1 MINVDDQLKMLAD
14 RARGESIPRV
24 DVSGRVIAVLTTERK
39 RFDRVSEKSLM
50 WVAVLSSAL
59 AASVMVIA
67 LISYFLQAN
76 PLAEISE
83 TISWV
88 MQ

>member
-1 MINVDDQLKMLAD
+1 MINFNDQLKMLAA
-14 RARGESIPRV
+14 RARGESSPRV
-24 DVSGRVIAVLTTERK
+24 DVSGRVIAVLATERK
-39 RFDRVSEKSLM
+39 RFDHVSEKSLM

-67 LISYFLQAN
+67 MISYFLQAN
-76 PLAEISE
+76 PLAEITE

>member
-1 MINVDDQLKMLAD
+1 MRNENRFEILAT
-14 RARGESIPRV
+14 RARGETPPRV
-24 DVSGRVIAVLTTERK
+24 DVAGRVLAILETDQNRLVRMSERP
-39 RFDRVSEKSLM
+39 LM
-50 WVAVLSSAL
+50 WVAVVSSAL

-67 LISYFLQAN
+67 VISYYIQAN

>member
-1 MINVDDQLKMLAD
+1 MLAAQ
-14 RARGESIPRV
+14 ARGEASPRV
-24 DVSGRVIAVLTTERK
+24 DVSGRVIAVLATELK
-39 RFDRVSEKSLM
+39 RFDRMSEKSLM

-67 LISYFLQAN
+67 MISYFLQAN

>member
-1 MINVDDQLKMLAD
+1 MRNKDRFEMLAAQ
-14 RARGESIPRV
+14 ARGEASPRV
-24 DVSGRVIAVLTTERK
+24 DVSGRVIAVLATELK
-39 RFDRVSEKSLM
+39 RFDRMSEKSLM
-50 WVAVLSSAL
+50 WVAVLSSAV

-67 LISYFLQAN
+67 MISYFLQAN

>member
-1 MINVDDQLKMLAD
+1 MRNENRFEMLAA
-14 RARGESIPRV
+14 RARGEIPPHV
-24 DVSGRVIAVLTTERK
+24 DVSGRVLTFLATEQNRLE
-39 RFDRVSEKSLM
+39 RMSERPLM
-50 WVAVLSSAL
+50 WVALFSSAL
-59 AASVMVIA
+59 AASVVVIA
-67 LISYFLQAN
+67 IISYFLQTN

>member
-1 MINVDDQLKMLAD
+1 MRNENRFEILAA
-14 RARGESIPRV
+14 RARGETPPRV
-24 DVSGRVIAVLTTERK
+24 DVAGRVLAILEAEQSRLVRMSERP
-39 RFDRVSEKSLM
+39 LM
-50 WVAVLSSAL
+50 WVAVVSSAL
-59 AASVMVIA
+59 AASVMAIA
-67 LISYFLQAN
+67 VISYYFQAN

>member
-1 MINVDDQLKMLAD
+1 MLAA
-14 RARGESIPRV
+14 RARSESPPRV
-24 DVSGRVIAVLTTERK
+24 DVSGRVITVLATEQK
-39 RFDRVSEKSLM
+39 RFDRMSEKSLM

-67 LISYFLQAN
+67 MISYFLQAN
-76 PLAEISE
+76 PLAEITE

>member
-1 MINVDDQLKMLAD
+1 MINFDDQLKMLAA
-14 RARGESIPRV
+14 RARSEAPPRV
-24 DVSGRVIAVLTTERK
+24 DVGNRVLTILETEESRLV
-39 RFDRVSEKSLM
+39 RMSERPLM

-59 AASVMVIA
+59 AASVMFIA
-67 LISYFLQAN
+67 VISYYFQAN

>member
-1 MINVDDQLKMLAD
+1 MKNKDRFEILAS
-14 RARGESIPRV
+14 RSREEIPPRV
-24 DVSGRVIAVLTTERK
+24 DVSRQVLAVLAIEQK
-39 RFDRVSEKSLM
+39 PMDRMSEKSLM

-67 LISYFLQAN
+67 MISYFLEAN
-76 PLAEISE
+76 PLAEITE

>member
-1 MINVDDQLKMLAD
+1 MINFDDRLKMLAA
-14 RARGESIPRV
+14 RARSEASPRV
-24 DVSGRVIAVLTTERK
+24 DVSGRVLAILETEQNSL
-39 RFDRVSEKSLM
+39 VCMSERPLM
-50 WVAVLSSAL
+50 WVAVLSSAI
-59 AASVMVIA
+59 AASVMAIA
-67 LISYFLQAN
+67 VISYYFQSN

>member
-1 MINVDDQLKMLAD
+1 MINFDDQLKMLAA
-14 RARGESIPRV
+14 RARSEPSPRV
-24 DVSGRVIAVLTTERK
+24 HVSGRVLAILETEQNSLVRM
-39 RFDRVSEKSLM
+39 SEKPLM
-50 WVAVLSSAL
+50 WVAVLSSAI

-67 LISYFLQAN
+67 MISYFLQAN
-76 PLAEISE
+76 PLAEISK

>member
-1 MINVDDQLKMLAD
+1 MRNENLFKMLAA
-14 RARGESIPRV
+14 RARGETPPRV
-24 DVSGRVIAVLTTERK
+24 DVAGRVIAILGTEQNNIVRM
-39 RFDRVSEKSLM
+39 SERPLM
-50 WVAVLSSAL
+50 WIAVLSSAI
-59 AASVMVIA
+59 AASVMAIA
-67 LISYFLQAN
+67 VISYYFQSN

>member
-1 MINVDDQLKMLAD
+1 MRNENLFKSLAA
-14 RARGESIPRV
+14 RARGEATPRV
-24 DVSGRVIAVLTTERK
+24 DVG
-39 RFDRVSEKSLM
+39 DRVLAILETEQNNIVRMSERPLM
-50 WVAVLSSAL
+50 WIAVLSSAL
-59 AASVMVIA
+59 AASVIVIA
-67 LISYFLQAN
+67 VISYYIQTN

>member
-1 MINVDDQLKMLAD
+1 MRNKDRFEMLAAL
-14 RARGESIPRV
+14 ARSESSPRV
-24 DVSGRVIAVLTTERK
+24 DVSGRVIAVLATERK
-39 RFDRVSEKSLM
+39 RLDRMSEKSLM

-67 LISYFLQAN
+67 MISYFLQSN

>member
-1 MINVDDQLKMLAD
+1 MINFDEQLKILAA
-14 RARGESIPRV
+14 RARGEASPRV
-24 DVSGRVIAVLTTERK
+24 DVSGRVIEILETEQNLLVRM
-39 RFDRVSEKSLM
+39 SERSLM
-50 WVAVLSSAL
+50 WVAVLSSAI

-67 LISYFLQAN
+67 VISYYFQSN

>member
-1 MINVDDQLKMLAD
+1 MINFDDQLKMLAA
-14 RARGESIPRV
+14 RARSEASPRV
-24 DVSGRVIAVLTTERK
+24 DVGSRVLAILETEQSHLVRM
-39 RFDRVSEKSLM
+39 SERPLM

>member
-1 MINVDDQLKMLAD
+1 MINFDNQLKMLVD
-14 RARGESIPRV
+14 RARGESSPRV
-24 DVSGRVIAVLTTERK
+24 DVSSRVIAVLGIKKK
-39 RFDRVSEKSLM
+39 RFDQMSEKSLM

-59 AASVMVIA
+59 AASVMIIA
-67 LISYFLQAN
+67 MISYFLQAN
-76 PLAEISE
+76 PLTEISE

>member
-1 MINVDDQLKMLAD
+1 MRNQNLFQALAA
-14 RARGESIPRV
+14 RAHGETPPRV
-24 DVSGRVIAVLTTERK
+24 DVAGRVISILTVEEDRLDRITEK
-39 RFDRVSEKSLM
+39 PLM
-50 WVAVLSSAL
+50 WLAVLSSAL

-67 LISYFLQAN
+67 MISYFLQAN

>member
-1 MINVDDQLKMLAD
+1 MRNENRFEILAAL
-14 RARGESIPRV
+14 ARNDGPPCV
-24 DVSGRVIAVLTTERK
+24 DVSGRVLAFLATEQNRLE
-39 RFDRVSEKSLM
+39 RMSERPLM
-50 WVAVLSSAL
+50 WVALFSSAL

-67 LISYFLQAN
+67 IISYFFQTN

>member
-1 MINVDDQLKMLAD
+1 MRNENRFEMLAA
-14 RARGESIPRV
+14 RARSEIPPRV
-24 DVSGRVIAVLTTERK
+24 DVSGRVLAFLATEQN
-39 RFDRVSEKSLM
+39 RFERISERPLM
-50 WVAVLSSAL
+50 WVAVFSSAL
-59 AASVMVIA
+59 AASVMAIA
-67 LISYFLQAN
+67 VISYFFQTN

>member
-1 MINVDDQLKMLAD
+1 MINFDDRLKILAAC
-14 RARGESIPRV
+14 ARGEASPRV
-24 DVSGRVIAVLTTERK
+24 DVSGRVIEILETEQNNLIRM
-39 RFDRVSEKSLM
+39 SERPLM
-50 WVAVLSSAL
+50 WVAVLSSAI
-59 AASVMVIA
+59 AASVMFIA
-67 LISYFLQAN
+67 VISYYFQSN

>member
-1 MINVDDQLKMLAD
+1 MTNFDDQLKMLAA
-14 RARGESIPRV
+14 RARSESSPRV
-24 DVSGRVIAVLTTERK
+24 NVSGRVLAILATEQK
-39 RFDRVSEKSLM
+39 SLDRMSEKSLM

-59 AASVMVIA
+59 AASVMIIA
-67 LISYFLQAN
+67 MISYFLQAN

>member
-1 MINVDDQLKMLAD
+1 MINIDEQLKMLAI
-14 RARGESIPRV
+14 RARSESSPRV
-24 DVSGRVIAVLTTERK
+24 DVSNQVLAVLATERK
-39 RFDRVSEKSLM
+39 RFDRMSEKSLM

-67 LISYFLQAN
+67 MISYFLQAN
-76 PLAEISE
+76 PLAEITE

-88 MQ
+88 VQ

>member
-1 MINVDDQLKMLAD
+1 MLAAQ
-14 RARGESIPRV
+14 ARGEASPRV
-24 DVSGRVIAVLTTERK
+24 DVSGRVIAVLATELK
-39 RFDRVSEKSLM
+39 RFDRMSEKSLM
-50 WVAVLSSAL
+50 WVAVLSSAV

-67 LISYFLQAN
+67 MISYFLQAN

>member
-1 MINVDDQLKMLAD
+1 MINFDNQLKMLVD
-14 RARGESIPRV
+14 RARGEASPRV
-24 DVSGRVIAVLTTERK
+24 DVSGRVIAVLAIEKK
-39 RFDRVSEKSLM
+39 RFDRMSEKSLM

-59 AASVMVIA
+59 AASVMIIA
-67 LISYFLQAN
+67 MISYFLQAN

>member
-1 MINVDDQLKMLAD
+1 MRNEERLEILAA
-14 RARGESIPRV
+14 RARGETPPRMDVASQVISI
-24 DVSGRVIAVLTTERK
+24 LTIEEDRLDRITERP
-39 RFDRVSEKSLM
+39 LM
-50 WVAVLSSAL
+50 WLAVLSSAI
-59 AASVMVIA
+59 AASVMAIAVI
-67 LISYFLQAN
+67 LYYFQSN

>member
-1 MINVDDQLKMLAD
+1 MINIDEQLKMLATQ
-14 RARGESIPRV
+14 ARSESSPRV
-24 DVSGRVIAVLTTERK
+24 DVSNQVLAVLATERK
-39 RFDRVSEKSLM
+39 RFDRMSEKSLM

-67 LISYFLQAN
+67 MISYFLQAN
-76 PLAEISE
+76 PLAEITE

-88 MQ
+88 VQ